1 MILTFKKVLGPFL
14 LSRLLI
20 LSILLIS
27 AGSEVNTVPAR
38 ESHTI
43 HLNLNTAEQ
52 TATKLRQILLSAD
65 ASWYSEIAQH
75 GYPTKHH
82 TTKDPVHWVFFPGF
96 PILMHLASKISLF
109 YIINAIILNNIFFLL
124 GLMLLYRLS
133 EQYLNSSEQSQNLIY
148 LLCFHPLSY
157 FFFTPQTESLF
168 FASLVGTIYFASKK
182 TEHASLVNICLTTLF
197 LSLCLLSRP
206 TGLLILPG
214 VLFFLWSK
222 GYTIVKISSII
233 GIALLPLFAFFYY
246 LYKISGSPLAWL
258 TNQEAWGRTIGG
270 SSLFE
275 KFMLIFRETTLVAPW
290 NFNLLHIIVIAL
302 TFISS
307 YYLFKKKYFA
317 FLLILLFPL
326 IASLGTGSMMSI
338 SRIMMPVFPFYIGI
352 NMALNKT
359 THMYFIL
366 CSAILLGI
374 LCLLYSLH
382 VSLAMA

>member
-1 MILTFKKVLGPFL
+1 MILTFKKVLAPFL

-27 AGSEVNTVPAR
+27 ASSGISTVPAR
-38 ESHTI
+38 EGHTI
-43 HLNLNTAEQ
+43 HLNLNTTQQ
-52 TATKLRQILLSAD
+52 TETKLKHILLSAD
-65 ASWYSEIAQH
+65 ASWYSEIAQY

-82 TTKDPVHWVFFPGF
+82 TTNDPAHWVFFPGF
-96 PILMHLASKISLF
+96 PILMHLANKISSS

-124 GLMLLYRLS
+124 GLMLLFRLS
-133 EQYLNSSEQSQNLIY
+133 EQYFSTSEQSQNIIY

-157 FFFTPQTESLF
+157 FFFTPHTESLF
-168 FASLVGTIYFASKK
+168 FVSLIGTIYFASKK
-182 TEHASLVNICLTTLF
+182 TEDSSLENICLTTIL
-197 LSLCLLSRP
+197 LSVCLLSRP

-214 VLFFLWSK
+214 VLFFLWSR
-222 GYTIVKISSII
+222 GYSLVKISSII

-290 NFNLLHIIVIAL
+290 NFNLLHIIIIAL
-302 TFISS
+302 TLISS
-307 YYLFKKKYFA
+307 YYLFKKKLFS
-317 FLLILLFPL
+317 FLLILLLPL
-326 IASLGTGSMMSI
+326 LASLGTGSIMSI

-352 NMALNKT
+352 NLALNKT
-359 THMYFIL
+359 AYICFIL

-382 VSLAMA
+382 VSMAMA